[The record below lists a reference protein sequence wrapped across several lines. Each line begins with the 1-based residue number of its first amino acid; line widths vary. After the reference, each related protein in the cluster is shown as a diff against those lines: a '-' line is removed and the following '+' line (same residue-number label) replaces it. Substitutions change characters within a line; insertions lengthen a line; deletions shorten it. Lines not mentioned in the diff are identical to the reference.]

1 MLDWKVGQ
9 QVVCIHRIV
18 MAPLDGMVVPMVGGI
33 YTIRSFSE
41 SVMGEIGVRF
51 EEIRNPKFDF
61 GCVITEPSFSP
72 SRFRPV
78 KETSIECFRKLL
90 APQDRMERA

>member
-9 QVVCIHRIV
+9 QVVCIHHIV
-18 MAPLDGMVVPMVGGI
+18 RAPLNEMTIPMVGNV

-41 SVMGEIGVRF
+41 SITGAIGVLF

-61 GCVITEPSFSP
+61 GWAIVEPSFCP

-78 KETSIECFRKLL
+78 KETSIERFRKML
-90 APQDRMERA
+90 APQDQMERV